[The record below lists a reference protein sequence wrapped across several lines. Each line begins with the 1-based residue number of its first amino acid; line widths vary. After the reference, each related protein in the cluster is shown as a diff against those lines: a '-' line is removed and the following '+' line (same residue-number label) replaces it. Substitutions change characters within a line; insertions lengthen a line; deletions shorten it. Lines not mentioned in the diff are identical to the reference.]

1 MSILILKSAKA
12 SWKNLVDSIRIL
24 GIDPG
29 SIKTGFGL
37 IEFSGK
43 QTIYITSGCIRLNTK
58 NSLSDRLLKLS
69 MQLGELIE
77 EYKPDCGAVEKIFYA
92 KNAQSALTLG
102 HARGVIL
109 LKLAEY
115 KLPIHEYQPL
125 KIKQTVVGVGRADKN
140 QVNHMVKIL
149 LNLQKKLQEDEADA
163 LSVAI
168 TCAHLGT
175 IKKIY

>member
-1 MSILILKSAKA
+1 MSIIILKSAKT

-29 SIKTGFGL
+29 SVKTGYGL

-43 QTIYITSGCIRLNTK
+43 RTIHIASGCIKLNSK
-58 NSLSDRLLKLS
+58 NSLSERLLILS
-69 MQLGELIE
+69 MQLEKLIE

-109 LKLAEY
+109 LKLSEY
-115 KLPIHEYQPL
+115 KLPVNEYQPL

-149 LNLQKKLQEDEADA
+149 LNLQRILQEDEADA
-163 LSVAI
+163 LAVAI
-168 TCAHLGT
+168 TCAHLRT
-175 IKKIY
+175 FKNID